1 MVGAAWTGG
10 AAAPLPPR
18 GPGRVVRER
27 SRTSRPGLRARNQ
40 AQKAWHA
47 GCYSGLGPG
56 LAAGATHDEGND
68 TMAKIEIELLAP
80 FTTRFTEGTNLTPSE
95 RVEIMRLA
103 QGYGCKDS
111 AAAGNVSPETI
122 RARRKRIY
130 RKLDV
135 PGAGQLLASLLGRSL
150 AMLADGERLPAY
162 QAPSAQPQPAMG
174 PAPVIA

>member
-1 MVGAAWTGG
+1 MV
-10 AAAPLPPR
+10 
-18 GPGRVVRER
+18 
-27 SRTSRPGLRARNQ
+27 
-40 AQKAWHA
+40 
-47 GCYSGLGPG
+47 
-56 LAAGATHDEGND
+56 AGASHDEGND
-68 TMAKIEIELLAP
+68 TMAQIAIELLAP
-80 FTTRFTEGTNLTPSE
+80 FTSRFTEGTNLTPSE

-150 AMLADGERLPAY
+150 GMLAVGERLPPY
-162 QAPSAQPQPAMG
+162 QAPSAQPQPATG
-174 PAPVIA
+174 PGPLAG